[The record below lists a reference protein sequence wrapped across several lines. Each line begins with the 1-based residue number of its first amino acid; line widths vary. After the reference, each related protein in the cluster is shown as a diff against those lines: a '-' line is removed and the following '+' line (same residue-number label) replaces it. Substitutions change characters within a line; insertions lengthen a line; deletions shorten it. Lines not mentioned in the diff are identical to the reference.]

1 MAGETVG
8 TDIGGAAVD
17 TTAQGAGAVHGAAG
31 HGGAHNPLEQFQIKR
46 LIPIDLGGID
56 ASFTNS
62 ALFMLIAVALI
73 TLFLTYAM
81 RSRALVPGRL
91 QSMAEL
97 SYEFIANMIRENVG
111 TEGRRYFPF
120 IFTLFMFILFG
131 NLLGMIPFTFTYTS
145 HIIVTFALAAVIF
158 IGVTV
163 IGFVRHG
170 AKFMKLFVPSGVPVL
185 LLPLLVVIE
194 ILSYLTRP
202 ISLSV
207 RLFANMM
214 AGHTMLKVF
223 GGFVVAL
230 GVLGG
235 WAPLAFV
242 VALTGLEI
250 GIASL
255 QAYVFTILTCI
266 YLNDAINLHH

>member
-1 MAGETVG
+1 VAGEKVG
-8 TDIGGAAVD
+8 TDIGEAAAETAEHGAE
-17 TTAQGAGAVHGAAG
+17 GAHGAAG
-31 HGGAHNPLEQFQIKR
+31 HSPLEQFQIKR
-46 LIPIDLGGID
+46 LIPIDIAGID
-56 ASFTNS
+56 ISFTNS
-62 ALFMLIAVALI
+62 ALFMLIAVALA
-73 TLFLTYAM
+73 TLFLIFAM
-81 RSRALVPGRL
+81 QGRAIVPGRL
-91 QSMAEL
+91 QSLAEL

-131 NLLGMIPFTFTYTS
+131 NLLGMIPYSFTYTS
-145 HIIVTFALAAVIF
+145 HIIVTFALAAVVF

-170 AKFMKLFVPSGVPVL
+170 ARFLKLFVPSGVPVF
-185 LLPLLVVIE
+185 LLPLLVMIE

-230 GVLGG
+230 GILAG

-250 GIASL
+250 GIAFL